1 MWFTKVQELGQLLNR
16 LKNFPHYKE
25 VFIGAGSGLLILTLM
40 IGGLAFSTEAP
51 EPVASESASPTPSQA
66 PIRTCSVAEEAANP
80 SLGNLHAVV
89 LNSETGEVL
98 FDRQADVPAATA
110 SVMKS
115 LTAAAVLAS
124 VGPDYQL
131 STKVF
136 VDPTNTS
143 KISLVGGGDIT
154 LSKTASGAQS
164 VYKDAPKLSALVAQ
178 VRAWAA
184 SNGVA
189 QITQIN
195 LDSSLFVGTGW
206 DSSWQ
211 RKSQV
216 DGWISEVTAL
226 QIDGDRTLPEFPTS
240 PKTGRPIVSA
250 GEQFKLELGDL
261 AASASLAQSSTPPG
275 FVEIAS
281 VESQPMSQWLGN
293 ILLTSDNVQTEA
305 LGKIAALEAGMDGT
319 FESLDAAYKAILA
332 PTELDFSGV
341 TVRDA
346 SGLSYLNMVTPRF
359 MAELM
364 RLVDSGYGDFELIK
378 TSLPVAGKTGT
389 LNGRFKGDISD
400 AAGSIVAK
408 TGYLVGV
415 HTLNGIIDAEDGTSL
430 TFTIYALDDVGS
442 DVRVAIDTL
451 ATAFY
456 RCGNNL
462 SNE

>member
-1 MWFTKVQELGQLLNR
+1 MVNR

-25 VFIGAGSGLLILTLM
+25 VLVGAGSGLIVLTLLL
-40 IGGLAFSTEAP
+40 GGLAFTPGSA
-51 EPVASESASPTPSQA
+51 EPAASASPSPTPSASQA
-66 PIRTCSVAEEAANP
+66 PLRTCSVTDEAANP
-80 SLGNLHAVV
+80 SLGTLQAVV

-98 FDRQADVPAATA
+98 FDRGADVPAATA

-124 VGPDYQL
+124 VGPNHQL

-136 VDPTNTS
+136 ADPANTS
-143 KISLVGGGDIT
+143 NISLVGGGDIT
-154 LSKTASGAQS
+154 LSKTPAGAQS
-164 VYKDAPKLSALVAQ
+164 VYKDAPKLSDLVAQ
-178 VRAWAA
+178 VRAWATN
-184 SNGVA
+184 NGVT
-189 QITQIN
+189 QINQIN
-195 LDSSLFVGTGW
+195 LDSTLFLGSGW
-206 DSSWQ
+206 ESSWQ

-216 DGWISEVTAL
+216 DGWISEITAL

-240 PKTGRPIVSA
+240 PKTGRPVISA

-261 AASASLAQSSTPPG
+261 AVNATLAQGSTPAG

-281 VESQPMSQWLGN
+281 TLSQPMSQWLGN

-319 FESLDAAYKAILA
+319 FESLDAAYEQILA
-332 PTELDFSGV
+332 PTELDFKGV

-364 RLVDSGYGDFELIK
+364 RLVDSGYGEFELIK
-378 TSLPVAGKTGT
+378 SSLPVAGKTGT
-389 LNGRFKGDISD
+389 LSARFRGDISD
-400 AAGSIVAK
+400 AAGKIVAK

-415 HTLNGIIDAEDGTSL
+415 HTLNGIITAEDGTNL
-430 TFTIYALDDVGS
+430 TFTIFALDKVGN

-456 RCGNNL
+456 RCGNTL
-462 SNE
+462 SND

>member
-1 MWFTKVQELGQLLNR
+1 LLNR

-25 VFIGAGSGLLILTLM
+25 VLIGAGSGLIVLTLLL
-40 IGGLAFSTEAP
+40 GGLAFTPGSA
-51 EPVASESASPTPSQA
+51 EPTASESASPTPSASQA
-66 PIRTCSVAEEAANP
+66 PVRTCSVSDEAANP
-80 SLGNLHAVV
+80 SLGTLHAVV

-136 VDPTNTS
+136 ADPTNTS

-164 VYKDAPKLSALVAQ
+164 VYKDASKLSALVSQ

-184 SNGVA
+184 SNGIA

-195 LDSSLFVGTGW
+195 LDSSLFLGTGW

-261 AASASLAQSSTPPG
+261 AASAALAQGSTPPG

-281 VESQPMSQWLGN
+281 VQSQPMSQWLAN
-293 ILLTSDNVQTEA
+293 VLLTSDNVQTEA

-319 FESLDAAYKAILA
+319 FESLDAAYKEILA

-389 LNGRFKGDISD
+389 LSARFRGDISD

-415 HTLNGIIDAEDGTSL
+415 HTLNGIIAAEDGTSL